1 MPACVETCKTGPPL
15 YDAGTMFTGCY
26 TALVTPFTKTG
37 AIDEAR
43 LQKLVETQ
51 IRGGVTGL
59 VPCGTTGESP
69 TLDHHEPDRVIELV
83 VQFAGKRCQVIA
95 GTGSNSTAEA
105 IELTRH
111 AKAAGADA
119 SLQVAPYYNKP
130 TQAGL
135 DAHFRAI
142 AEATQFPLIIYNVPG
157 RCSVDVS
164 NETIAKL
171 RRDLPTLIVGVKD
184 AAGSVD
190 RVSQLRQIVD
200 REFTILSGDD
210 SLTLPMLAV
219 GAQGVISVASN
230 IVPREVTEMVQAA
243 LQGDFGRAGQIHAKL
258 FPLFKDLFIETNPVP
273 IKAALAMAGQIE
285 EFYRLPLVPLGAAS
299 RTQLRQ
305 TLAGLGLV
313 K

>member
-1 MPACVETCKTGPPL
+1 
-15 YDAGTMFTGCY
+15 MFTGTF
-26 TALVTPFTKTG
+26 TAIVTPFTKTG
-37 AIDEAR
+37 AVDEQR
-43 LQKLVETQ
+43 LRELVEFQ
-51 IRGGVTGL
+51 IAGGITGL

-69 TLDHHEPDRVIELV
+69 TLDHHEHDHVIELV
-83 VQFAGKRCQVIA
+83 IKFAGKRCQVIA
-95 GTGSNSTAEA
+95 GTGSNSTDEA
-105 IELTRH
+105 ITLTKH

-135 DAHFRAI
+135 YAHFRTI
-142 AEATQFPLIIYNVPG
+142 AEATQLPLIIYNVPG

-171 RRDLPTLIVGVKD
+171 RRDLPSLIVGVKD

-230 IVPREVTEMVQAA
+230 VVPREVSEMVQAA
-243 LQGDFGRAGQIHAKL
+243 LKGDFVRAGQIHARL

-273 IKAALAMAGQIE
+273 VKTALALAGKIE
-285 EFYRLPLVPLGAAS
+285 ETYRLPLVPMAESNKA
-299 RTQLRQ
+299 QLKK
-305 TLAGLGLV
+305 TLVALGLV

>member
-1 MPACVETCKTGPPL
+1 
-15 YDAGTMFTGCY
+15 MFTGTF
-26 TALVTPFTKTG
+26 TAIVTPFTKNG
-37 AIDEAR
+37 VIDEKR
-43 LQKLVETQ
+43 LRELVEFQ
-51 IRGGVTGL
+51 IAGGITGL

-69 TLDHHEPDRVIELV
+69 TLDHHEHDHVIELV
-83 VQFAGKRCQVIA
+83 IKFAGKRCQVIA
-95 GTGSNSTAEA
+95 GTGSNSTDEA
-105 IELTRH
+105 IALTKH
-111 AKAAGADA
+111 AKAVGADA

-135 DAHFRAI
+135 YAHFRAI
-142 AEATQFPLIIYNVPG
+142 AEATQLPLIIYNVPG
-157 RCSVDVS
+157 RCSVDVT

-171 RRDLPTLIVGVKD
+171 RHDLPKLIVGVKD

-200 REFTILSGDD
+200 REFIILSGDD

-230 IVPREVTEMVQAA
+230 VVPHEVSEMVRAA
-243 LQGDFGRAGQIHAKL
+243 LKGDFMRAGQIHAKL

-273 IKAALAMAGQIE
+273 VKAALALAGKIE
-285 EFYRLPLVPLGAAS
+285 ETYRLPLVPMGAAN
-299 RTQLRQ
+299 RTQLRK
-305 TLAGLGLV
+305 TLASLGLV